1 MKDSFV
7 FYRSFLRGIEKLTDD
22 EQLKAYRA
30 ICKYALLGEVEEL
43 NGAASIVF
51 EMAKPQIDA
60 NNKRY
65 ENGKK
70 GGKFGKL
77 GGRPKKT
84 PTPEENTQEKPKTE
98 EEPAPKKEK
107 KQIYGE
113 YKHVRLTPEEYTK
126 LCNEYGDI
134 ETGRAI
140 VYLDEYIERK
150 GYKAKSHY
158 LCIKKWVFDAIKED
172 TQKKANIARI
182 DQRGTADDYF
192 RERGFL

>member
-51 EMAKPQIDA
+51 EMAQPQIDA

-77 GGRPKKT
+77 GGRPKKN

-98 EEPAPKKEK
+98 EKPAKEK
-107 KQIYGE
+107 EPKRKYGE
-113 YKHVRLTPEEYTK
+113 YAHVLLTDKEYTA
-126 LCNEYGDI
+126 LCEEYGDI